1 VLFHQIVS
9 KRVFFL
15 SFLLTGFTSVLP
27 SISFI
32 ARMTDLLSEWNGSY
46 VNGFQAYIGVLI
58 YKYFI
63 NTSEIRLP
71 LSWSHKGFLMK

>member
-1 VLFHQIVS
+1 MPFHQIVS

-15 SFLLTGFTSVLP
+15 SSLLTGFTSVLP

-32 ARMTDLLSEWNGSY
+32 ARMTGLLSEWYGFC
-46 VNGFQAYIGVLI
+46 VNGTQACIGVLI
-58 YKYFI
+58 YIYFI
-63 NTSEIRLP
+63 NTSQIRLL